1 MFTIAI
7 YFSFWFYTGK
17 RLLIHKCK
25 KPLKEH
31 CQLQC
36 IARFLFT
43 HALGKIPRGFCWIEK
58 LWLCELASFKY
69 TIANMSSDTDE
80 DLSPERYDPEDN
92 LNFYGSPIFEP
103 NDAPRPSIA
112 VSRRTEVSIY
122 TFCHHQFI
130 LTNNSPRIS
139 L

>member
-1 MFTIAI
+1 
-7 YFSFWFYTGK
+7 
-17 RLLIHKCK
+17 
-25 KPLKEH
+25 
-31 CQLQC
+31 
-36 IARFLFT
+36 
-43 HALGKIPRGFCWIEK
+43 
-58 LWLCELASFKY
+58 
-69 TIANMSSDTDE
+69 MSSDTDE

-130 LTNNSPRIS
+130 LTNNSPRILVCKFIMNLIKIIILLYKTS
-139 L
+139 FAPARIHVVAVVVVKSVDVPVVMRV